1 MPKNSIKKKGG
12 SIASDRV
19 NAFVPNFSSTPCK
32 FKSVN
37 CSNNQITDK
46 FYLKNYGSFFKTQ
59 GGKKK
64 TLKKGGNNQYDT
76 FKKYDVPYKGIQ
88 SNSPLYNIN
97 YKNVPKN
104 NNNILLGGKKSK
116 KNKKQPGG
124 ASSPMVQR
132 GDSNSITGA
141 AIPQTWAQG
150 IQNTWNGVTSVLTDS
165 PSNPTYPSGL
175 QLACNSNDC
184 NISPD
189 NVKYVNN
196 NNNVPGFQ
204 GSNVDTI
211 ANSQGLTFP
220 ETKME
225 IIGSDLLPTPRAGG
239 GYRKKSNKKKSNKN
253 NSKKL
258 QKKNV
263 KSNTKK
269 NKKLKKKNT
278 QVGSSNGLG
287 SDYQA
292 TLSSRGPYN
301 YPNST
306 WHYSN
311 EDGRQVAVNNFRAFN
326 KSSPYIPPR
335 TLSQGA
341 ALMPEPPQQL
351 VRDPNYSNPWIVS
364 ENLSG
369 YNDFR
374 GVPTQNF
381 SGAGK
386 KKIRKNKNVI

>member
-1 MPKNSIKKKGG
+1 M
-12 SIASDRV
+12 
-19 NAFVPNFSSTPCK
+19 
-32 FKSVN
+32 
-37 CSNNQITDK
+37 
-46 FYLKNYGSFFKTQ
+46 KNYGSFFKTQ

-64 TLKKGGNNQYDT
+64 NLKKGGNNQYDT
-76 FKKYDVPYKGIQ
+76 FKKYNVPYEGIE
-88 SNSPLYNIN
+88 SNSPLYNIS

-104 NNNILLGGKKSK
+104 NSNILLGGKKSR

-124 ASSPMVQR
+124 SSSPMVQR

-184 NISPD
+184 NVSPD

-196 NNNVPGFQ
+196 NNDVPGFS
-204 GSNVDTI
+204 GNNVDNI
-211 ANSQGLTFP
+211 PNSKGLTFP

-239 GYRKKSNKKKSNKN
+239 GYRKKSKKNKSRK
-253 NSKKL
+253 SKKNA
-258 QKKNV
+258 KK
-263 KSNTKK
+263 NTKK
-269 NKKLKKKNT
+269 KNLKKNKGRAKG
-278 QVGSSNGLG
+278 GSNNGLG

-292 TLSSRGPYN
+292 TLASRGPYN
-301 YPNST
+301 YPDST

-326 KSSPYIPPR
+326 KSAPYISPR

-351 VRDPNYSNPWIVS
+351 VRDPNYSNPWITTN
-364 ENLSG
+364 NLSG

-374 GVPTQNF
+374 GVPSSNF
-381 SGAGK
+381 NGAGRNRIK
-386 KKIRKNKNVI
+386 KQKNAI